1 MKMVIAIIIG
11 AVVDLIV
18 FCSLCR
24 SAKRGGEMI
33 IQEAW
38 DNSTK
43 EYDWDGEIL

>member
-18 FCSLCR
+18 FYSLCR
-24 SAKRGGEMI
+24 AAKSGDKI

-38 DNSTK
+38 GYWADQIGK
-43 EYDWDGEIL
+43 LEKVK

>member
-18 FCSLCR
+18 FYSLCR
-24 SAKRGGEMI
+24 SAKHEDTI
-33 IQEAW
+33 VQKAW